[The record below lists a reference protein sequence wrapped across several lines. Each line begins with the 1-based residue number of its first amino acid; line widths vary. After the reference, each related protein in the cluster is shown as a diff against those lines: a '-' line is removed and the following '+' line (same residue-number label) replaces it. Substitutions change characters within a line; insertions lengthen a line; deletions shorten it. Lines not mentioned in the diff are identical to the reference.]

1 VSRRF
6 LSPEHETCTPN
17 QLHANGR
24 SIEKEIEMT
33 ISFSQTVRRS
43 MVLLIGALVAGA
55 CSRESGTVQSDTTS
69 AQATPP
75 ATDSVANIRGTIA
88 SVAATEVV
96 ITTDTG
102 KVTIRLTQPFQVYDR
117 EPGKLADVKDNS
129 FIGVTTVKQ
138 PDGTEQATEIH
149 IFPEELRGLGEGSRM
164 MAPNAGGSGRMT
176 NGAVTGSRMTNGTAS
191 PSRMSNGNVTN
202 ATGSTFVVQYAGG
215 SQSVKVPANTPV
227 TEIKATSKALAA
239 GNQAVIIAK
248 RGVDGS
254 LSSDKGLLAGK

>member
-1 VSRRF
+1 
-6 LSPEHETCTPN
+6 
-17 QLHANGR
+17 
-24 SIEKEIEMT
+24 MT
-33 ISFSQTVRRS
+33 INFGQTLRRS
-43 MVLLIGALVAGA
+43 VVLMVGALVTGA

-69 AQATPP
+69 AQAAPP
-75 ATDSVANIRGTIA
+75 ATDSVANIRGAVA
-88 SVAATEVV
+88 SVSATDIV

-102 KVTIRLTQPFQVYDR
+102 KVTIKLTQPFQVYDR

-164 MAPNAGGSGRMT
+164 MTQNAGGDGGGGGRMT

-227 TEIKATSKALAA
+227 TEIKATSKTLAA
-239 GNQAVIIAK
+239 GNQAVIIAR
-248 RGVDGS
+248 RGADGS

>member
-1 VSRRF
+1 
-6 LSPEHETCTPN
+6 
-17 QLHANGR
+17 
-24 SIEKEIEMT
+24 MT
-33 ISFSQTVRRS
+33 INFSQTLRRS
-43 MVLLIGALVAGA
+43 AVLMIGVLVAGA
-55 CSRESGTVQSDTTS
+55 CSRESGSVQSDTTS
-69 AQATPP
+69 AQAAPP
-75 ATDSVANIRGTIA
+75 ATDSVANIRGTVA
-88 SVAATEVV
+88 SVSATDIV

-102 KVTIRLTQPFQVYDR
+102 KVTIKLTQPFQVYDR
-117 EPGKLADVKDNS
+117 APGKLADVKDNS

-164 MAPNAGGSGRMT
+164 MTQNAGGGGGAAGRMT

-191 PSRMSNGNVTN
+191 PSRMSNGSVTN

-227 TEIKATSKALAA
+227 TEIKATSKTLAA
-239 GNQAVIIAK
+239 GNQAVIIAT
-248 RGVDGS
+248 RAADGS